1 GELTEVD
8 LYARRFP
15 ALAERLAARLE
26 AYAETAGQSSPE
38 NWSTPAE
45 FPRVPGYEVLS
56 VLGEGGMGVVYKAR
70 HLKLQRLVALK
81 MIRGGGCVRPGDLQR
96 LRAEAEAVARLQHP
110 NIVQI
115 YEFGEIDRMPFLTL
129 EYCAGGSLAQKL
141 GGKPMAP
148 AEGARLIEVLAL

>member
-1 GELTEVD
+1 GETPAVQDFVPAGAADRTTVAAELVRIDLEYRRKRRLPIRLESYLTSLPELAQDEELLLDMIEAEWRQKTASGELSEVD
-8 LYARRFP
+8 LSARRFP

-81 MIRGGGCVRPGDLQR
+81 
-96 LRAEAEAVARLQHP
+96 
-110 NIVQI
+110 
-115 YEFGEIDRMPFLTL
+115 
-129 EYCAGGSLAQKL
+129 
-141 GGKPMAP
+141 
-148 AEGARLIEVLAL
+148 